1 MRTLKIRLIE
11 NAVKEEQNFLAEE
24 YTQKFARSG
33 LATTPY
39 NTTAPFLCVFAY
51 ETIRTLI
58 SVNGKR
64 EKMSENPRENQ
75 N

>member
-33 LATTPY
+33 LATIPY
-39 NTTAPFLCVFAY
+39 NTTAPFFVCVCLRDN
-51 ETIRTLI
+51 TN
-58 SVNGKR
+58 VNIGERKEGKN
-64 EKMSENPRENQ
+64 E
-75 N
+75 